1 MLMHA
6 LARAPLPIRT
16 AHRHRSP
23 SLLRL
28 SPPRR
33 WNILLA
39 RANADDDAHRND
51 DTQRAIEGLVQR
63 AEQLRAEQLRMER
76 EAAALADALEGLPA
90 SQQQVVL
97 EALGLQPKQEQ
108 QEQEEQQGDRQ
119 QTVDEQQGDWQQTS
133 DKQQVTGSA
142 AQLRSADEQEMSG
155 KDVPGS
161 DTWLAALP
169 PYLQDQL
176 KASGLADVLQE
187 QADVVRQNEEW
198 SNSEQ
203 FGGGDME
210 ALARLIEEGQELP
223 PQPAEEW
230 AGEPEPAEELQ
241 ARMIGITEYMHADL
255 KGSKH
260 PRKQKT
266 QRKSA
271 ARPEG
276 DAAATAVAAEGAGG
290 SDAEEAGGGEGAGVH
305 DEEGA
310 NEEEERLVAEAEAA
324 AAEHTTDTIA
334 IRRAAEL
341 FAGRPD
347 LAAAYGRGWG
357 QSKEWDRMCSTGE
370 VDEAPMTEDRMRGR
384 PAPPLP
390 PEARRVFKAA
400 ERIAYVLRRAHKDST
415 DPDAPLLALQ
425 SKGLAS
431 KEMLFQDPFIHCPSL
446 DRAIQYLGKLRFAD
460 ATVSCDNIFARCTS
474 YSPTMEWK
482 VTIDCFLDLPY
493 PDWFYG
499 WVNRNYAAS
508 PAALAAKAAQAAA
521 ADATDNQGPSTTAA
535 GMPAAAGPYAS
546 VATPA
551 MAAAEDARL
560 SEQERQEEED
570 VALMDAMLAAAF
582 ASAKASGQT
591 LDNAAIVDVMK
602 TAAGVSIRKEQQRKE
617 ARDRAAAAALEAA
630 VEADEAL
637 AEEERQPGGG
647 AWRDPPLA
655 EVAPPQLLE
664 VHSAPY
670 VHEGEK
676 RRHVWVLMDTDER
689 DRQRSRQ
696 QFDVYPRHLMH
707 TVAGVAEQ
715 KEEEEEEAAEERLL
729 AEQERQYAL
738 LQASSLLRPAWGLEG
753 LSAQEQQGQQQQ
765 QRQGTQQQQGSQPQQ
780 QGQGQQQQGQDVQA
794 APASSTTGAGRAG
807 SKKKRREA
815 ARAEEELRAAQQF
828 LLVDE
833 EEHFPF
839 TFDWERQQTRQESGQ
854 QLRQLLGKNFEEAMK
869 TVPKMGRNRGRN
881 SNAAMRKEED
891 NEGTAWL
898 GGQCMTVQVTY
909 QYTMDASTCLVD
921 TCAVSWGTVHG
932 LHLTEVTDAFDIYLD
947 AAGMLHEAE
956 WRQDQE
962 DAAEL
967 RQLGL
972 DLPAEM
978 AGGTES
984 EEGKVVAF
992 VPLGRQYELLAQKQ
1006 QQQDL

>member
-1 MLMHA
+1 
-6 LARAPLPIRT
+6 
-16 AHRHRSP
+16 
-23 SLLRL
+23 
-28 SPPRR
+28 
-33 WNILLA
+33 
-39 RANADDDAHRND
+39 
-51 DTQRAIEGLVQR
+51 
-63 AEQLRAEQLRMER
+63 
-76 EAAALADALEGLPA
+76 
-90 SQQQVVL
+90 
-97 EALGLQPKQEQ
+97 
-108 QEQEEQQGDRQ
+108 
-119 QTVDEQQGDWQQTS
+119 
-133 DKQQVTGSA
+133 
-142 AQLRSADEQEMSG
+142 
-155 KDVPGS
+155 
-161 DTWLAALP
+161 
-169 PYLQDQL
+169 
-176 KASGLADVLQE
+176 
-187 QADVVRQNEEW
+187 
-198 SNSEQ
+198 
-203 FGGGDME
+203 
-210 ALARLIEEGQELP
+210 
-223 PQPAEEW
+223 
-230 AGEPEPAEELQ
+230 
-241 ARMIGITEYMHADL
+241 
-255 KGSKH
+255 
-260 PRKQKT
+260 
-266 QRKSA
+266 
-271 ARPEG
+271 
-276 DAAATAVAAEGAGG
+276 
-290 SDAEEAGGGEGAGVH
+290 
-305 DEEGA
+305 
-310 NEEEERLVAEAEAA
+310 
-324 AAEHTTDTIA
+324 
-334 IRRAAEL
+334 
-341 FAGRPD
+341 
-347 LAAAYGRGWG
+347 
-357 QSKEWDRMCSTGE
+357 
-370 VDEAPMTEDRMRGR
+370 
-384 PAPPLP
+384 
-390 PEARRVFKAA
+390 
-400 ERIAYVLRRAHKDST
+400 
-415 DPDAPLLALQ
+415 
-425 SKGLAS
+425 
-431 KEMLFQDPFIHCPSL
+431 
-446 DRAIQYLGKLRFAD
+446 
-460 ATVSCDNIFARCTS
+460 
-474 YSPTMEWK
+474 MEWK

-521 ADATDNQGPSTTAA
+521 ADATDKQGPSTTAA

-546 VATPA
+546 VATAA

-729 AEQERQYAL
+729 ADQERQYAL
-738 LQASSLLRPAWGLEG
+738 LQASSLLRLAWGLEG

-869 TVPKMGRNRGRN
+869 TVRGMK
-881 SNAAMRKEED
+881 S
-891 NEGTAWL
+891 TL
-898 GGQCMTVQVTY
+898 GG
-909 QYTMDASTCLVD
+909 SL
-921 TCAVSWGTVHG
+921 
-932 LHLTEVTDAFDIYLD
+932 
-947 AAGMLHEAE
+947 
-956 WRQDQE
+956 
-962 DAAEL
+962 
-967 RQLGL
+967 LG
-972 DLPAEM
+972 DNN
-978 AGGTES
+978 T
-984 EEGKVVAF
+984 F
-992 VPLGRQYELLAQKQ
+992 CWQGRC
-1006 QQQDL
+1006 